1 MKNIEARIYRIQ
13 ILFRKTVNIKTFC
26 HDLSIR
32 PENTTEI
39 SEDKW
44 GLRDYLEL
52 WFQEIIDN
60 RIVLHIQKQYYKSDR
75 KYIENLQQFFEAID
89 SLDYVENIVEIN

>member
-1 MKNIEARIYRIQ
+1 MKNIEARTYRIQ
-13 ILFRKTVNIKTFC
+13 ILFKKIVNIKTFC

-52 WFQEIIDN
+52 WFQEITDN